1 MAKLKPTDV
10 DPDAGP
16 VMSRR
21 FIVAVALMV
30 LGVAW
35 IVYYYAGAR
44 TTASGHQHGP
54 AFFRDFGG
62 WNYTIG
68 FALLFIGLIVSA
80 HPSTPLGRGRGVVT
94 GMLAC
99 FIVGLAW
106 IVVYYAAGNS
116 IDNVW
121 IFNDLGTKNLVVGI
135 VFMAVGFAF
144 ATRWE

>member
-1 MAKLKPTDV
+1 MAKLKPTDI
-10 DPDAGP
+10 DPDRGA
-16 VMSRR
+16 VVTRR
-21 FIVAVALMV
+21 FVVAIALMV
-30 LGVAW
+30 IGVAW

-44 TTASGHQHGP
+44 TTMTGHQHGL

-62 WNYTIG
+62 WNYVIG
-68 FALLFIGLIVSA
+68 FALIFIGLIVSA
-80 HPSTPLGRGRGVVT
+80 HPSTPLGRGQGVVV

-99 FIVGLAW
+99 FLIGLAW

-116 IDNVW
+116 IGSIWV
-121 IFNDLGTKNLVVGI
+121 FNDLGSKNLVVGI